1 MITFYKPKFLYLVS
15 LVYLFGHLFFQEIK
29 RNGIVSN
36 WLKEL
41 HADTYSIAT
50 LLQTKHDDKGS
61 HASSLNKDSSPEF
74 APTFFVQ
81 SPSNTQSLQARAA
94 LIEPNQRNMQFSGS
108 KEKSSLLPD
117 QHKST
122 GVNDR
127 TRSEICVSPS
137 WDSGKKQRG
146 REVKRV
152 EKEKADLEK
161 RLKKLE
167 LEQSRRNSSE
177 SRREPRRLEKKQRLS
192 RSSRASSVHE
202 DIIKDTSRLPSFS
215 GSTRASRSSSIQ
227 GFWEWGERRRSVD
240 TMMSSLSRNLP
251 CSDATQT
258 MPRLSN
264 ALPERFGA
272 AIPGDLIF
280 REPTEIS
287 QRDQSTRS
295 LNQKTKSPDLRSS
308 ARLAQTEDDSAHS
321 QDKCVKLENRQPEI
335 EMSQRNTDVD
345 RSSFT
350 ASLGLEGRSKLKI
363 AAKEPR
369 TPPGVGKREES
380 IHLTVPLSNSDRD
393 DAVQHLKD
401 SDSINV
407 RNRNFITNSNQTT
420 TAVSSASS
428 SMHRKQREHPC
439 GAVRGINRQ
448 NSTKTKPSPLGGP
461 AITASDLQDAATAGG
476 KKSGLVAKHRVNS
489 TEKPLSTLES
499 FKDSDPAKSIT
510 RNASLPF
517 GLPRHDIQGGR
528 HGQSAHPDNGEL
540 SGELYPESGPIYPSR
555 SWRAKYFSKGQRI
568 AEGQD
573 KKTISHPN
581 TEYTEERSKRTIQ
594 SLQQP
599 SAYATENRAD
609 VLHRS
614 NNPRVSNTIE
624 LEPPGLTINQLI
636 NNDKRILPSP
646 SRSMPKDHQLKG
658 SAALKHESGQCELGA
673 SVATEPLI
681 AAPLNTIR
689 NVKKTDLLLPVELS
703 KRICD
708 EGKVIQS
715 KEPETSIFDNP
726 TESSGRVLQ
735 RPQQPKALAASLAKL
750 FVICCHC
757 RFWHDIPSELYAKL
771 ALPEKIASPALVRC
785 CWCDHGMSRSCCEG
799 WTTIVYMHERH
810 H

>member
-1 MITFYKPKFLYLVS
+1 
-15 LVYLFGHLFFQEIK
+15 
-29 RNGIVSN
+29 
-36 WLKEL
+36 
-41 HADTYSIAT
+41 
-50 LLQTKHDDKGS
+50 
-61 HASSLNKDSSPEF
+61 
-74 APTFFVQ
+74 
-81 SPSNTQSLQARAA
+81 
-94 LIEPNQRNMQFSGS
+94 MQFSGS

-117 QHKST
+117 RHKST
-122 GVNDR
+122 GVNDQ

-167 LEQSRRNSSE
+167 LEQSRRTSSE

-202 DIIKDTSRLPSFS
+202 DMIKDTSRLPSFS

-280 REPTEIS
+280 KESTEIS
-287 QRDQSTRS
+287 QRDQSIRS
-295 LNQKTKSPDLRSS
+295 LNPKIKSPDLRSS

-335 EMSQRNTDVD
+335 DMSQRNMDVD

-350 ASLGLEGRSKLKI
+350 ASLGLERRSKLKI

-369 TPPGVGKREES
+369 TLPGVGKREES
-380 IHLTVPLSNSDRD
+380 TILPTCHLTVPLSNSDRGA
-393 DAVQHLKD
+393 AVQYLKD
-401 SDSINV
+401 SSSVNV

-420 TAVSSASS
+420 TPVSSASS
-428 SMHRKQREHPC
+428 TMHSKQREHPC
-439 GAVRGINRQ
+439 GAVHSINRQ
-448 NSTKTKPSPLGGP
+448 NSTKPKPSPLGGP

-476 KKSGLVAKHRVNS
+476 KESGLVAKHMVNS

-499 FKDSDPAKSIT
+499 FKDSDPAKLIA

-517 GLPRHDIQGGR
+517 GLPHQDIQGGR
-528 HGQSAHPDNGEL
+528 HDQSAHPDNGEL

-555 SWRAKYFSKGQRI
+555 SWRAKYSSKGQGI

-573 KKTISHPN
+573 KKTISYPN

-599 SAYATENRAD
+599 SAYATENRTD
-609 VLHRS
+609 VLPRS

-636 NNDKRILPSP
+636 NNDKRILPLP

-673 SVATEPLI
+673 SVATEPLV
-681 AAPLNTIR
+681 AAPLNPIH

-703 KRICD
+703 KHIRD
-708 EGKVIQS
+708 ESKVIQS
-715 KEPETSIFDNP
+715 KERETSTFDNP
-726 TESSGRVLQ
+726 MEPLGRGLQ
-735 RPQQPKALAASLAKL
+735 QPQQPKALAASLAKL

-771 ALPEKIASPALVRC
+771 ALPERIASPALVRC